1 MMQLARWWRQ
11 LRTLQLVAL
20 ALVAALACPAFGW
33 EEPDK
38 FRGVPWG
45 ATLEE
50 ARALLKAAGDECSDL
65 SPKGR
70 CYVHRAK
77 IGPVSPVSI
86 LFTFGKSN
94 AFEHAT
100 LSFPASQYAAVRAI
114 LVDRYGTATRTKEET
129 LQNRFGTK
137 FTNEI
142 VEWSG
147 ERVYIR
153 LRRNGSELDK
163 GSAIIGLKAAL
174 QREGEDREKALKKGK
189 DDL

>member
-1 MMQLARWWRQ
+1 MMQHAQWWPRLATSQ
-11 LRTLQLVAL
+11 VAL
-20 ALVAALACPAFGW
+20 ALVAVLACPVFGW

-94 AFEHAT
+94 AFERAM
-100 LSFPASQYAAVRAI
+100 LSFPVSQYAAVRAI
-114 LVDRYGTATRTKEET
+114 FMDRYGTPTSTKEET
-129 LQNRFGTK
+129 LQNRFGAK

-147 ERVYIR
+147 ERVYIG
-153 LRRNGSELDK
+153 LRRYGSELDK
-163 GSAIIGLKAAL
+163 GGGIIGLKAAL
-174 QREGEDREKALKKGK
+174 EHESEDRQKALKRGK